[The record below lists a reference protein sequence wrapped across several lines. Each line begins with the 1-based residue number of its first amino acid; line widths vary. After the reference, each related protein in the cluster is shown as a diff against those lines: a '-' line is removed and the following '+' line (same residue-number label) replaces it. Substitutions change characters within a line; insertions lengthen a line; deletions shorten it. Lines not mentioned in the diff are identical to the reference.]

1 MGLFTRHGRK
11 KEGTSPKKVL
21 HIERELPTREETV
34 QFMRD
39 EGLPPQTLETDYSQD
54 GEVRCVIFRSPNG
67 FVTYQFER
75 LMFFDAEEYR
85 RSPLPAC
92 WQPFSEAYAKPVYTS
107 LRDLKK
113 QLVFDP
119 EYLTYFSANVS

>member
-1 MGLFTRHGRK
+1 MGLFARLGRK
-11 KEGTSPKKVL
+11 KGNTSPKKVL

-39 EGLPPQTLETDYSQD
+39 EELPPQTLEADYSQD

>member
-1 MGLFTRHGRK
+1 MGLFARLGRK
-11 KEGTSPKKVL
+11 KGNTSPKKVL

-34 QFMRD
+34 LFMRD

-75 LMFFDAEEYR
+75 LIFFDAEEYR

>member
-1 MGLFTRHGRK
+1 MGLFARLGRK
-11 KEGTSPKKVL
+11 KGNTSPKKVL
-21 HIERELPTREETV
+21 HIERELPTREEAVRFTH
-34 QFMRD
+34 D
-39 EGLPPQTLETDYSQD
+39 EGLPPGTMETMYSSD

-92 WQPFSEAYAKPVYTS
+92 WQPFSEACAKPVYTS

-119 EYLTYFSANVS
+119 EYLTYFSADIS